1 MDDGLK
7 QRLVGAVVLSAVA
20 VLFVPVLFD
29 QHDKH
34 KVDTVSQIPSMPN
47 VDPVDY
53 QSPNRPDG
61 IDSAPQPDQMFV
73 PEGGEGQVVDG
84 GEGAQVEAKAAKT
97 VANSQAEPFIAKP
110 KISQTNSRPS
120 KPAGGSASKPVSEA
134 AKPVAKT
141 PKPVAKPA
149 AKNSPEPSSEILN
162 ADGTPNAWVLQVI
175 SSSSET
181 KAKNIVK
188 QLQGEDYRAY
198 YRSAKTPKGLIYRV
212 YVGPKINRRTAER
225 LKRELDKL
233 LKVDALI
240 LRFQP

>member
-34 KVDTVSQIPSMPN
+34 KVDTVSQIPAMPD
-47 VDPVDY
+47 VEPVNY
-53 QSPNRPDG
+53 QSPSKVEG
-61 IDSAPQPDQMFV
+61 IDPAPKPEQMFI
-73 PEGGEGQVVDG
+73 PEGGSEQLIDDTASVIASS
-84 GEGAQVEAKAAKT
+84 GAEEA
-97 VANSQAEPFIAKP
+97 PFVTKP
-110 KISQTNSRPS
+110 KQLRS
-120 KPAGGSASKPVSEA
+120 SE
-134 AKPVAKT
+134 
-141 PKPVAKPA
+141 PA
-149 AKNSPEPSSEILN
+149 AKNSQSPKSQNLAASQIDKAAKASSQKPAVQPTSSNDILN
-162 ADGTPNAWVLQVI
+162 ADGTPNAWVLQLI
-175 SSSSET
+175 SSSSEA
-181 KAKNIVK
+181 KAKGIVK
-188 QLQGEDYRAY
+188 QLQDKDYRAY

-212 YVGPKINRRTAER
+212 FVGPKISRRKAEQ

>member
-34 KVDTVSQIPSMPN
+34 KVDTVSQIPAMPD
-47 VDPVDY
+47 VEPVNY
-53 QSPNRPDG
+53 QSPTKVEG
-61 IDSAPQPDQMFV
+61 IDQAPKPEQMFL
-73 PEGGEGQVVDG
+73 PSGGDQQIVDDPAA
-84 GEGAQVEAKAAKT
+84 EASVEAGTAPLVAKAN
-97 VANSQAEPFIAKP
+97 VPNSSATKP
-110 KISQTNSRPS
+110 
-120 KPAGGSASKPVSEA
+120 SASKPS
-134 AKPVAKT
+134 T
-141 PKPVAKPA
+141 PKPSASKSSDQKPA
-149 AKNSPEPSSEILN
+149 SQKPSVQATASNDILN
-162 ADGTPNAWVLQVI
+162 ADGTPNAWVLQLI
-175 SSSSET
+175 SSSSEA
-181 KAKNIVK
+181 KAKAIVK
-188 QLQGEDYRAY
+188 QLQDSNYRAY

-212 YVGPKINRRTAER
+212 FVGPKISRRKAEQ

>member
-34 KVDTVSQIPSMPN
+34 KVDTVSQIPAMPD
-47 VDPVDY
+47 VEPVNY
-53 QSPNRPDG
+53 QSPTKVEG
-61 IDSAPQPDQMFV
+61 IDQAPKPEQMFL
-73 PEGGEGQVVDG
+73 PSGGDQQAIVDESATVDSAEAG
-84 GEGAQVEAKAAKT
+84 TAPLVAKAN
-97 VANSQAEPFIAKP
+97 VSNSSVTKP
-110 KISQTNSRPS
+110 SVS
-120 KPAGGSASKPVSEA
+120 KPSASKPSA
-134 AKPVAKT
+134 SKPSASKSSDQ
-141 PKPVAKPA
+141 KPA
-149 AKNSPEPSSEILN
+149 SQKPSVQATASNDILN
-162 ADGTPNAWVLQVI
+162 ADGTPNAWVLQLI
-175 SSSSET
+175 SSSSEA
-181 KAKNIVK
+181 KAKAIVK
-188 QLQGEDYRAY
+188 QLQDGNYRAY

-212 YVGPKINRRTAER
+212 FVGPKISRRKAEQ

>member
-34 KVDTVSQIPSMPN
+34 KVDTVSQIPAMPD
-47 VDPVDY
+47 VEPVNY
-53 QSPNRPDG
+53 QSPTKVEG
-61 IDSAPQPDQMFV
+61 IDPAPKPEQMFL
-73 PEGGEGQVVDG
+73 PSGGDQQAIDDDPAAVASA
-84 GEGAQVEAKAAKT
+84 GAGTAPLVAKANVSGSSVT
-97 VANSQAEPFIAKP
+97 KP
-110 KISQTNSRPS
+110 
-120 KPAGGSASKPVSEA
+120 SASKPSTSKPSA
-134 AKPVAKT
+134 SKSSDQKPVSQ
-141 PKPVAKPA
+141 KPSVQATA
-149 AKNSPEPSSEILN
+149 SNDILN
-162 ADGTPNAWVLQVI
+162 ADGTPNAWVLQLI
-175 SSSSET
+175 SSSSEA
-181 KAKNIVK
+181 KAKAIVK
-188 QLQGEDYRAY
+188 QLQDSNYRAY

-212 YVGPKINRRTAER
+212 FVGPKISRRKAEQ

>member
-34 KVDTVSQIPSMPN
+34 KVDTVSQIPAMPD
-47 VDPVDY
+47 VEPVNY
-53 QSPNRPDG
+53 QSPTKVEG
-61 IDSAPQPDQMFV
+61 IDPAPKPEQMFL
-73 PEGGEGQVVDG
+73 PSGGDQQAIDDDPAAEAGTAPLV
-84 GEGAQVEAKAAKT
+84 AKANVSGSSVT
-97 VANSQAEPFIAKP
+97 KP
-110 KISQTNSRPS
+110 
-120 KPAGGSASKPVSEA
+120 SASKPSTSKPSA
-134 AKPVAKT
+134 SKSSGQKPVSQ
-141 PKPVAKPA
+141 KPSVQATA
-149 AKNSPEPSSEILN
+149 SNDILN
-162 ADGTPNAWVLQVI
+162 ADGTPNAWVLQLI
-175 SSSSET
+175 SSSSEA
-181 KAKNIVK
+181 KAKAIVK
-188 QLQGEDYRAY
+188 QLQDSNYRAY

-212 YVGPKINRRTAER
+212 FVGPKISRRKAEQ